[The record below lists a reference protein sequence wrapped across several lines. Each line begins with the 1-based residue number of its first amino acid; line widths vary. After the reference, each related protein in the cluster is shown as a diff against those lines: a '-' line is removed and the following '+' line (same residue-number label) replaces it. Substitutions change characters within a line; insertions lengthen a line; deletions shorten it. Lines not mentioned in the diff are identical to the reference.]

1 MNSITIVTV
10 FFVVYLAVLKRK
22 RGGWLYPSIFLV
34 SIYMLSI
41 ICLIIDI
48 TSGNSHSVL
57 KMHYLLPALFFVFLY
72 ILYFVPFTSF
82 REDKVEE
89 IVLPSKRVID
99 IISVVLIILSFESIF
114 YFAGSVRDV
123 FTYGDLGAA
132 RDDRYIH
139 GISFVE
145 HSIWYTVSSVSAS
158 LYMFDILFYF
168 VYRIIEDKKSV
179 RRILLFVGSFS
190 ETLHVLSDAGRD
202 GIVFW
207 LFAFVF
213 IYLIFRPFL
222 EKKQRSSIT
231 KSFVIIAFIIMIPFT
246 MISKGRFHENVN
258 DSYIDY
264 MGQPFK
270 HFCYYFDFSPLP
282 VGYGQGFPLF
292 FEVLRMPQP
301 KWCVY
306 NNALTSSTAFG
317 TFFREFLTNFGVAG
331 TIIVGFIMAFLF
343 RNTMRSNGKTLFF
356 NQFFMYILYFQIF
369 SQGVFYFRQYTRGGN
384 LFIVLCLLFTLLF
397 KLNFG
402 NDTKPVVIKR
412 KVE

>member
-10 FFVVYLAVLKRK
+10 FFVVYLVALKRK

-34 SIYMLSI
+34 AIYMLSI

-48 TSGNSHSVL
+48 ASGNTRTVL
-57 KMHYLLPALFFVFLY
+57 DMRYMLPALFFVFLCV
-72 ILYFVPFTSF
+72 LYFVPFTSF

-89 IVLPSKRVID
+89 IVLPSKKVID

-114 YFAGSVRDV
+114 FFAGSVRDV

-132 RDDRYIH
+132 RDDRYIY

-168 VYRIIEDKKSV
+168 IYRIIGGKNGV
-179 RRILLFVGSFS
+179 RRVFLFVGSFS
-190 ETLHVLSDAGRD
+190 ETFHVLSEAGRD

-222 EKKQRSSIT
+222 EKKQRSSIA
-231 KSFVIIAFIIMIPFT
+231 KSFVIIAFVIMIPFT
-246 MISKGRFHENVN
+246 MISKGRFQDNTN

-264 MGQPFK
+264 MGQSFK
-270 HFCYYFDFSPLP
+270 HFCYFFDFSPLP
-282 VGYGQGFPLF
+282 VNYGQGFPLF
-292 FEVLRMPQP
+292 FEVLHLPLP
-301 KWCVY
+301 KWY
-306 NNALTSSTAFG
+306 GYDNALTSSTAFG

-343 RNTMRSNGKTLFF
+343 RTNMRSNGKTLFF
-356 NQFFMYILYFQIF
+356 NQFFIYILYFQIF

-384 LFIVLCLLFTLLF
+384 LYIVLCLLLTLLF
-397 KLNFG
+397 KLKFS
-402 NDTKPVVIKR
+402 NDTIPVVIKR

>member
-10 FFVVYLAVLKRK
+10 FFVVYLVALKRK

-34 SIYMLSI
+34 AIYMLSI
-41 ICLIIDI
+41 ICLIIDMA
-48 TSGNSHSVL
+48 SGHSHAVL
-57 KMHYLLPALFFVFLY
+57 NVRYLLPALFFVFLCV
-72 ILYFVPFTSF
+72 LYFVPFTSF

-89 IVLPSKRVID
+89 IVLPSKKVMD
-99 IISVVLIILSFESIF
+99 NISVVLIILSFESIIF
-114 YFAGSVRDV
+114 FAGSVRDV
-123 FTYGDLGAA
+123 FSYGDLGAA
-132 RDDRYIH
+132 RDDRYIY
-139 GISFVE
+139 GTSFVE

-168 VYRIIEDKKSV
+168 IYRIIGGKNGV
-179 RRILLFVGSFS
+179 RRVLLFVGSFS
-190 ETLHVLSDAGRD
+190 ETLHVLSEAGRD

-222 EKKQRSSIT
+222 EKKQRSSIA
-231 KSFVIIAFIIMIPFT
+231 KSFVIIAFVIMIPFT
-246 MISKGRFHENVN
+246 MISKGRFQDNTN
-258 DSYIDY
+258 DSYINY

-282 VGYGQGFPLF
+282 VSYGQSFPLF
-292 FEVLRMPQP
+292 FEVLHMPQP
-301 KWCVY
+301 QYCVY
-306 NNALTSSTAFG
+306 KNELTDSTAFG
-317 TFFREFLTNFGVAG
+317 TFLRGFLTNFG
-331 TIIVGFIMAFLF
+331 IVGTLLVGVIMAFLF
-343 RNTMRSNGKTLFF
+343 RVTMRSNGKTLFF
-356 NQFFMYILYFQIF
+356 NQFFMYILYFQIY

-397 KLNFG
+397 KLNFSS
-402 NDTKPVVIKR
+402 DTIPVVIKR

>member
-1 MNSITIVTV
+1 MNSITIVTI
-10 FFVVYLAVLKRK
+10 FFIVYLVVLKRK

-48 TSGNSHSVL
+48 ASGNTHEVL
-57 KMHYLLPALFFVFLY
+57 KTQYLLPALFFVFLCV
-72 ILYFVPFTSF
+72 LYFVPFTSF

-89 IVLPSKRVID
+89 IVLPSKKVMD

-114 YFAGSVRDV
+114 FFAGSVRAV
-123 FTYGDLGAA
+123 FSYGDLGAA
-132 RDDRYIH
+132 RDDRYIY

-168 VYRIIEDKKSV
+168 IYRIIEGKNGV
-179 RRILLFVGSFS
+179 RTALLLVGSFS
-190 ETLHVLSDAGRD
+190 ETFHVLSEAGRD

-207 LFAFVF
+207 FFAFIF

-222 EKKQRSSIT
+222 EKKQRSSMA
-231 KSFVIIAFIIMIPFT
+231 KRFVIIAFIIMIPFT
-246 MISKGRFHENVN
+246 MISKGRFN
-258 DSYIDY
+258 DYTNNSYIDY

-270 HFCYYFDFSPLP
+270 HFCYFFDFSPLP
-282 VGYGQGFPLF
+282 VNYGHGFPLF
-292 FEVLRMPQP
+292 FEVLHMPHPQYYEY
-301 KWCVY
+301 K
-306 NNALTSSTAFG
+306 NALTSSTAFG
-317 TFFREFLTNFGVAG
+317 TFFREFLVNFGVAG

-343 RNTMRSNGKTLFF
+343 RATMRSNGKTLFF
-356 NQFFMYILYFQIF
+356 NQFFIYILYFQIF

-384 LFIVLCLLFTLLF
+384 LFIVMCLLFTLLF
-397 KLNFG
+397 KSNFG
-402 NDTKPVVIKR
+402 KDTKPVVIKR
-412 KVE
+412 NVE